1 MDKICHKCVSS
12 KYFCSRLCRNS
23 TIINEPIKKYLID
36 DINPTIINNIE
47 EFNINKYLD
56 QSIIKNQIK

>member
-12 KYFCSRLCRNS
+12 KYFCSRSCRNS

-36 DINPTIINNIE
+36 DINPTIINKK
-47 EFNINKYLD
+47 EFKINKYLD